1 MRASFS
7 RFTVLSV
14 LVGLQFWGS
23 VGNPAL
29 AQQAIPPA
37 APVGEVKGSELA
49 HTAASAQRL
58 MADAALALPAAQAG
72 GAVFF
77 GKLAAAPAV
86 SPVPGNLPVV
96 VFLHGSSGL
105 GLKAIEEWQRWL
117 AGLGIASIAPDSFAL
132 PNRITYKSPVDVD
145 TYERIHALR
154 LSEVMLALQAVQQL
168 PWVDK
173 SRVVLAGTSEGAT
186 AVARYSGGGFAAR
199 VIYSWSCENNY
210 FVRDHATHSAMPE
223 PVLNVM
229 SASDPFFSK
238 ANPWLASATAAG
250 HCAAA
255 FKDHKAAQ
263 IVLIPGAPHTLLNL
277 PQSRQATQAFLQ
289 PLLLKPLVAAR

>member
-105 GLKAIEEWQRWL
+105 GLLR
-117 AGLGIASIAPDSFAL
+117 ASHPIRLRCPTA
-132 PNRITYKSPVDVD
+132 SP
-145 TYERIHALR
+145 TSRPWMWTPTSAFTRCACLR
-154 LSEVMLALQAVQQL
+154 
-168 PWVDK
+168 
-173 SRVVLAGTSEGAT
+173 
-186 AVARYSGGGFAAR
+186 
-199 VIYSWSCENNY
+199 
-210 FVRDHATHSAMPE
+210 
-223 PVLNVM
+223 
-229 SASDPFFSK
+229 
-238 ANPWLASATAAG
+238 
-250 HCAAA
+250 
-255 FKDHKAAQ
+255 
-263 IVLIPGAPHTLLNL
+263 
-277 PQSRQATQAFLQ
+277 
-289 PLLLKPLVAAR
+289 